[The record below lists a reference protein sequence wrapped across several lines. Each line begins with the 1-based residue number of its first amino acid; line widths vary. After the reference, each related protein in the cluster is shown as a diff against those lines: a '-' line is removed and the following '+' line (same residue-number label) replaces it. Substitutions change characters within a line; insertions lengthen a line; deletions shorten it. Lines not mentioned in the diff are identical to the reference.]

1 MIKLNISPILNKG
14 WGTVILRDIL
24 KPIKQNLEGLKNLN
38 QLRKKMINNRPSK
51 IDLHLKESQKVRNY
65 NKKVLKKI
73 NYLTNKK
80 PKQKKKKSNKD
91 NLKLQEKS
99 ILNIKLPS
107 QKDLLNLLKVEVQ
120 NLNLSLN
127 Q

>member
-1 MIKLNISPILNKG
+1 
-14 WGTVILRDIL
+14 
-24 KPIKQNLEGLKNLN
+24 
-38 QLRKKMINNRPSK
+38 MINNRPSK